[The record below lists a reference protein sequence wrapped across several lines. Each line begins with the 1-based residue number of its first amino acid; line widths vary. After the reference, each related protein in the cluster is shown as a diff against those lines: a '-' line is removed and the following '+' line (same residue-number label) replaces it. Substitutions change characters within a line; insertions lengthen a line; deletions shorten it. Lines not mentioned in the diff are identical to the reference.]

1 MHVLEIDSADHR
13 RAGQFLALPFWL
25 YRDVPT
31 WVPPLRS
38 EARQQLDQRKNPFFQ
53 HSTAGFFLALDSGD
67 RPAGRLAVL
76 DHRNYNAHNREQTA
90 FFYLFECVDDPATAQ
105 ALFEAAFAWSR
116 RRGLDRMIG
125 PKGFSVLD
133 GMGLLVEGF
142 QYRPALG
149 IPYNLPYYP
158 ALLEAIGFTGMGDI
172 LSGYLSA
179 ATPFPEK
186 FHQLASLIQER
197 RGLRVAQFRRRNDLR
212 QLLPHLQEMYNASIA
227 DTSGNAP
234 ITVEEVHALANQLL
248 WFADPQL
255 IKLIMKGDRIV
266 GFLFAYPD
274 ISAALQR
281 QRGRLFPF
289 GWLDALIEMRR
300 TPWVNINGAGILQEY
315 RGLGGT
321 ALLFSEMEKSIRA
334 RGFQHAELVQI
345 GAENDRMLRELR
357 SLGVNFYKRHRLYQ
371 REL

>member
-1 MHVLEIDSADHR
+1 
-13 RAGQFLALPFWL
+13 
-25 YRDVPT
+25 
-31 WVPPLRS
+31 
-38 EARQQLDQRKNPFFQ
+38 
-53 HSTAGFFLALDSGD
+53 
-67 RPAGRLAVL
+67 
-76 DHRNYNAHNREQTA
+76 
-90 FFYLFECVDDPATAQ
+90 
-105 ALFEAAFAWSR
+105 
-116 RRGLDRMIG
+116 
-125 PKGFSVLD
+125 
-133 GMGLLVEGF
+133 MGLLVEGF

-149 IPYNLPYYP
+149 IHYNLPYYP

-321 ALLFSEMEKSIRA
+321 ALLFSEIEKSIRA

-345 GAENDRMLRELR
+345 GAENDRILRELR